1 MVAGETRLLWLPGE
15 PRRRHQARDRRDAG
29 REARRRLRLWQCRQ
43 GSAASLRGQGAHVL
57 VTKID
62 PICTLQA
69 AVEGYQVMTIDEVE
83 PPFHPRPG
91 QTRRLLADAGMAR
104 TGFVSLKPKSERS
117 TEGAGPEPITISTA
131 SSPAPAFD
139 TASRSKT
146 SLLHRA
152 AGISAH
158 AGNVSALSRPTDVH
172 RERTHLP
179 DDPGVVGLRDHT
191 SQGSPRLF
199 ERRM

>member
-91 QTRRLLADAGMAR
+91 QTRRTSCRRRHGANGLCILETKVREVDGRRWTR
-104 TGFVSLKPKSERS
+104 TNHDL
-117 TEGAGPEPITISTA
+117 
-131 SSPAPAFD
+131 
-139 TASRSKT
+139 
-146 SLLHRA
+146 
-152 AGISAH
+152 
-158 AGNVSALSRPTDVH
+158 N
-172 RERTHLP
+172 
-179 DDPGVVGLRDHT
+179 
-191 SQGSPRLF
+191 RLF
-199 ERRM
+199 TRARVRYGVEIKNQLATSSSRNFSSCWKCVGTFASDRCSSRTNPPTGRPGCCRSSGSYEPGIPTPL